1 MRGMNDITL
10 TLDRI
15 PSPLGDLLAVSDAQ
29 GRLRALDFEDFAP
42 RLARLL
48 RRHYGAAAATPSS
61 GRAPAVI
68 RAALDAYFAGRLDA
82 VDRVVVETGGT
93 EFQRRVWGAL
103 RRIPAGTT
111 IGYGAL
117 ADALGKPSASRAVG
131 LANGANPICIVVPCH
146 RVIGADGR
154 LTGYGGG
161 LPRKRWLLA
170 HEQRWT
176 ETAAPGLA
184 FA

>member
-1 MRGMNDITL
+1 MSNIGF

-15 PSPLGDLLAVSDAQ
+15 PSPVGELLAVTDAQ
-29 GRLRALDFEDFAP
+29 GRLRALDFEDYEP

-48 RRHYGAAAATPSS
+48 GRHYGAAAAAPPS
-61 GRAPAVI
+61 GRAPAPL
-68 RAALDAYFAGRLDA
+68 REALDAYFAGRLDA
-82 VDRVVVETGGT
+82 IDAISVETGGT
-93 EFQRRVWGAL
+93 DFQRRVWAAL
-103 RRIPAGTT
+103 RRIPAATT
-111 IGYGAL
+111 TSYGAL
-117 ADALGKPSASRAVG
+117 ADALGAPSASRAVG
-131 LANGANPICIVVPCH
+131 LANGSNPICIVVPCH

-170 HEQRWT
+170 HEARFA
-176 ETAAPGLA
+176 ETATPRLA